1 MAQSY
6 FLPDGRILR
15 YTFGERVVHWIAG
28 ASYVYLLLTGLAF
41 WSPWLFW
48 IAVLLGGAP
57 VSRALHPWAGLI
69 FAGAVLVMYQMWG
82 QAMRITEVDRAWN
95 RAMGHYV
102 RNEDEAVPDAG
113 RFNAGQKYL
122 FWLFFWGGMVLLL
135 TGLVLW
141 FSDSLPWS
149 LRFLR
154 YVSVLLHPIAALLTI
169 GGFILHVYMGT
180 AVERGAF
187 GAVITGQASEA
198 FLKRYHR
205 LWYEEITGRS
215 PARK

>member
-1 MAQSY
+1 
-6 FLPDGRILR
+6 
-15 YTFGERVVHWIAG
+15 
-28 ASYVYLLLTGLAF
+28 
-41 WSPWLFW
+41 
-48 IAVLLGGAP
+48 
-57 VSRALHPWAGLI
+57 
-69 FAGAVLVMYQMWG
+69 
-82 QAMRITEVDRAWN
+82 
-95 RAMGHYV
+95 MGHYV

-187 GAVITGQASEA
+187 GAVITGEASET
-198 FLKRYHR
+198 FLKKYHR

>member
-6 FLPDGRILR
+6 LLPDGRILR
-15 YTFGERVVHWIAG
+15 YTFGERLVHWIAG

-69 FAGAVLVMYQMWG
+69 FSGAVLLMYQMWG

-95 RAMGHYV
+95 RAMSHYI
-102 RNEDEAVPDAG
+102 RNEDEAVPDTG

-187 GAVITGQASEA
+187 GAVITGQASET
-198 FLKRYHR
+198 FLKKYHR